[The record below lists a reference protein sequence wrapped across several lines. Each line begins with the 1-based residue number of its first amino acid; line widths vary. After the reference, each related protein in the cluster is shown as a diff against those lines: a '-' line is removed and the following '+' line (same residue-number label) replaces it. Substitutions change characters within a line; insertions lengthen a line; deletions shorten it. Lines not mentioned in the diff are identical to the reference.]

1 MSDRR
6 DEKGR
11 FREGVSGN
19 PNGRPKRRKPFHG
32 SSMSNRQSL
41 LRVLEREVDVRTSD
55 GVEPMSIYEASLLAL
70 GRKAAT
76 GDVQAAKLIMSAGK
90 QAAEDLDRLLDA
102 IEYYKELLAQKDA
115 ELAEWRR
122 RYPQTNHGVLLLSQE
137 DWEKQK
143 GR

>member
-1 MSDRR
+1 MNDQR

-41 LRVLEREVDVRTSD
+41 LRVLEREVDVRTPD

-102 IEYYKELLAQKDA
+102 IEYYKEVIAQKDA

-122 RYPQTNHGVLLLSQE
+122 RYPQKTHGVLALE
-137 DWEKQK
+137 PDEWERLKE
-143 GR
+143 R